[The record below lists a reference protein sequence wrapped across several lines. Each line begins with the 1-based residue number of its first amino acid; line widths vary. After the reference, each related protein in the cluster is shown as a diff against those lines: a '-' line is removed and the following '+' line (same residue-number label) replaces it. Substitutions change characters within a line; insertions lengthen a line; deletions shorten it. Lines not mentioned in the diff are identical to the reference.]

1 MECQIVKLERLNFQ
15 ELVSKNDTLSINF
28 KSKLVDRLD
37 EYFNDED
44 RRWYVANLFVYL
56 NYHPT
61 NDYPIDLDD
70 IYKVVGFAN
79 KGNAKRTLE
88 NNFTKAEDYKVVI
101 LPTEKNSHG
110 GRPIEMIKLNVDTF
124 KNLCMLAKTDKGKK
138 IRKYYIKLENIFNDL
153 VNEQRLEYETQLR
166 DTQKLLQEKEKVI
179 HNLQRKPKLTLYI
192 GTNPI
197 IKNQHKIGI
206 TEDPYIREEAHKSS
220 NPQFEFLFSYESEN
234 AKNIETMVKLLL
246 KPFKVTKPEWFNISY
261 EQLKTVFDFAVLMY
275 DTYFIHENIV
285 HVTEFVNRYNANRL
299 VHSNKARSMI
309 EHNIYE
315 EYISDCV
322 VVKPGKVTC
331 TLMCEDFMNWITE
344 KHPDKAVTSHLK
356 LNTGNWST
364 EFQKEFMSYV
374 AKSLNVEYKKI
385 NLIDK
390 RRNYNFNNVSGF
402 VGIET
407 KSMSKPIEFFNDVV
421 YKEYVDEYLTTT
433 HNTKNKVARI
443 EIVEHFLTWIKSKAY
458 VAEHSI
464 YGKKQLSTVFK
475 DSFVKTMCTLT
486 STQFLEGLC
495 KRKHHGC
502 FVGLVHKEFCCDG
515 NESPELDK
523 PSDDEIRSKLLESW
537 TNLENNDNI
546 AKLYRL
552 ALQNNNKVTFA
563 DVKKI
568 FKQKYNFDITANKR
582 RTNWHLV
589 FEKNDK
595 EQCFIIKIR
604 E

>member
-1 MECQIVKLERLNFQ
+1 MEQVVKLEIVNFQ
-15 ELVSKNDTLSINF
+15 ELVSKNDNLSINF

-37 EYFNDED
+37 KYFTDND

-88 NNFTKAEDYKVVI
+88 NNFTKDEDYKVVI

-110 GRPIEMIKLNVDTF
+110 GRPIEIIKLNVDTF
-124 KNLCMLAKTDKGKK
+124 KNLCMLAKTDKGKE

-166 DTQKLLQEKEKVI
+166 DTQQLLQEKEKVI
-179 HNLQRKPKLTLYI
+179 EELKKQPEMTLYI
-192 GTNPI
+192 GHNPGL
-197 IKNQHKIGI
+197 KNEYKIGI
-206 TEDPYIREEAHKSS
+206 TENAHTREESHRSS
-220 NPQFEFLFSYESEN
+220 NPNFVFVFQYKTQN
-234 AKNIETMVKLLL
+234 AKHIETMIKLLL
-246 KPFKVTKPEWFNISY
+246 KPYKMTKPEWFIITYDQMKS
-261 EQLKTVFDFAVLMY
+261 VFDFAVLMY
-275 DTYFIHENIV
+275 DTYFIHENTV
-285 HVTEFVNRYNANRL
+285 HLNEFVSRYNANRL
-299 VHSNKARSMI
+299 VHSNKARSLL
-309 EHNIYE
+309 EHNLYD

-331 TLMCEDFMNWITE
+331 TLMCEDLYEWLSE
-344 KHPDKAVTSHLK
+344 KYPEKAATSHLK

-364 EFQKEFMSYV
+364 EFQKEFMNYI
-374 AKSLNVEYKKI
+374 AKTLNVEYKKI

-402 VGIET
+402 VGIEL
-407 KSMSKPIEFFNDVV
+407 KSMSKEIEFFQDVV
-421 YKEYVDEYLTTT
+421 YKEYADEYLKTT
-433 HNTKNKVARI
+433 HNSKNKVARV
-443 EIVEHFLTWIKSKAY
+443 EILEHFHTWIKSKAY
-458 VAEHSI
+458 VAKHSI
-464 YGKKQLSTVFK
+464 YGKKELSTVFK
-475 DSFVKTMCTLT
+475 DTFIRKISKLTQSEFV
-486 STQFLEGLC
+486 EGIC
-495 KRKHHGC
+495 KRKHQGC

-523 PSDDEIRSKLLESW
+523 PSQKEIREKLIDSW
-537 TNLENNDNI
+537 INPDNNDNI

-552 ALQNNNKVTFA
+552 ALQNNNKVTFV
-563 DVKKI
+563 DVKTI
-568 FKQKYNFDITANKR
+568 FRQKYNFDITANKR

-589 FEKNDK
+589 FEKHDDEK
-595 EQCFIIKIR
+595 CFVIKNV
-604 E
+604 